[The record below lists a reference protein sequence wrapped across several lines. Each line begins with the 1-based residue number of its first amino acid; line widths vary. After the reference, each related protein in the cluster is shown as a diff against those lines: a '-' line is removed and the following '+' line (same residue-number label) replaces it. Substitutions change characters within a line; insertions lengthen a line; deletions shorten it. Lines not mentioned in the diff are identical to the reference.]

1 MKYRLLLTLLII
13 STGKLF
19 AQQKDSTDLMSML
32 EKETSNEHQTKYT
45 TATFKTTRII
55 NGHSIENVGAGVL
68 DVKIAHRFGSV
79 KDGWATFFGLDQA
92 DTRIGVDYGINN
104 WLMVG
109 GGRSSAYG
117 TWDGFFKAKLLR
129 QSTGEKKSPIAI
141 SIMGDVAVNTI
152 SWYNRID
159 DDTLRSEFNNR
170 LSYTAQLLI
179 ARKFSEGLSLQ
190 LTPTFIHFNLTPP
203 PPGKNPPLAYDGEHR
218 NILAIGIG
226 GRQKISKRASFN
238 VEYYY
243 QLPDNKLGWSEN
255 CFSVGFD
262 IETGGHVFQF
272 MFSNSNLIA
281 EPLFIPQTTDKWG
294 KGQFHIGFNIS
305 RVFTVAHPKTKS

>member
-1 MKYRLLLTLLII
+1 MKFKLLLTLLVLSGGNII
-13 STGKLF
+13 
-19 AQQKDSTDLMSML
+19 AQQKDSTDLMSILQKESQNDL
-32 EKETSNEHQTKYT
+32 EKIYT

-55 NGHSIENVGAGVL
+55 NGHSIENTGAGVL

-79 KDGWATFFGLDQA
+79 KDGWSSFFGLDFA
-92 DTRIGVDYGINN
+92 DTRIGLDYGINK

-117 TWDGFFKAKLLR
+117 TFDGFFKAKLLR
-129 QSTGEKKSPIAI
+129 QSKGHNSSPIAI
-141 SIMGDVAVNTI
+141 SVMADVAVNTI

-170 LSYTAQLLI
+170 LSYTLQLLL

-190 LTPTFIHFNLTPP
+190 LTPTFIHFNLAPP
-203 PPGKNPPLAYDGEHR
+203 IPDKDPPLFYDGAHT
-218 NILAIGIG
+218 NIIAIGFG
-226 GRQKISKRASFN
+226 GRQKISKRASLNF
-238 VEYYY
+238 EYYY
-243 QLPDNKLGWSEN
+243 QVPGHKLEWSEN
-255 CFSVGFD
+255 CFSVGID

-272 MFSNSNLIA
+272 MLSNSNLIA
-281 EPLFIPQTTDKWG
+281 EPLFIPQTTDKWS

-305 RVFTVAHPKTKS
+305 RVFTVAHPKS